1 MRRKIALVAYVA
13 AAAALL
19 CPSAAFGADAGL
31 SAEAQAIESLNQIR
45 ASNGLAPLRTSNS
58 LSKSADAYSRHMLAH
73 DFFGHQARIRVASRF
88 HTVGETLA
96 WHSGFQ
102 PGARRTVRQWM
113 ASPPHRAVLLSS
125 AFRLVGMGMERGRLE
140 GQATTMWVAH
150 VARR

>member
-1 MRRKIALVAYVA
+1 MRQKTALVACVA

-19 CPSAAFGADAGL
+19 SPGAASGADAGV
-31 SAEAQAIESLNQIR
+31 SVEAQAIESLNQIR

-58 LSKSADAYSRHMLAH
+58 LSQSADAYSRHMLVH
-73 DFFGHQARIRVASRF
+73 DFFGHQARIRVASGF

-125 AFRLVGMGMERGRLE
+125 AFRLVGMGMERGRLD
-140 GQATTMWVAH
+140 GRATTIWVAH

>member
-1 MRRKIALVAYVA
+1 MRQKTALVACVA

-19 CPSAAFGADAGL
+19 SPGAASGADAGV
-31 SAEAQAIESLNQIR
+31 SVEAQAIESLNQIR

-58 LSKSADAYSRHMLAH
+58 LSQSADAYSRHMLVH

-125 AFRLVGMGMERGRLE
+125 AFRLVGMGMERGRLD
-140 GQATTMWVAH
+140 GRATTMWVAH